1 MKNWW
6 SDSELKETC
15 GNFHCK
21 YFTMFG
27 CKHPNV
33 KDCQNGSLYWAWDI
47 NEEMAD
53 YYREQRNSLGIKR

>member
-1 MKNWW
+1 MYMKNWW
-6 SDSELKETC
+6 CNSKLIETC

-33 KDCQNGSLYWAWDI
+33 KDCKNGNLYWAWDI

-53 YYREQRNSLGIKR
+53 YYREQRND

>member
-6 SDSELKETC
+6 SDSYLNETC

-21 YFTMFG
+21 YFTMYG

-33 KDCQNGSLYWAWDI
+33 KDCENASLFWAWDI

-53 YYREQRNSLGIKR
+53 YYREQHND